1 MSDYTDAEADAA
13 ARREPTTP
21 SDMPDRPAGRYVLAL
36 VLIAVF
42 AVLSTLI
49 TSGALGRQQEGAA
62 VLEEGFSQGN
72 RSDRVVRLT
81 SSAAAGTGDS
91 AAISVS
97 IPPVSCR

>member
-1 MSDYTDAEADAA
+1 MSDHTDAEADAA

-21 SDMPDRPAGRYVLAL
+21 SDIPDRPAGRYVLAL

-62 VLEEGFSQGN
+62 VLEQGLA
-72 RSDRVVRLT
+72 R
-81 SSAAAGTGDS
+81 ATGPTRWCD
-91 AAISVS
+91 
-97 IPPVSCR
+97 